1 VVPAQGIRSELH
13 QGQWQQP
20 LGSNPPGQSQLPF
33 VACRASQTSLQKLGQ
48 QKNAKLKP
56 LFFSRLPELI
66 KRDQRK
72 IPHIWVIFTQN
83 RKSFTYQHLT
93 KLY

>member
-1 VVPAQGIRSELH
+1 MVPAQGVRSELH

-48 QKNAKLKP
+48 QDHTKLKT
-56 LFFSRLPELI
+56 LFFSRLQKLI
-66 KRDQRK
+66 KNNYR
-72 IPHIWVIFTQN
+72 
-83 RKSFTYQHLT
+83 
-93 KLY
+93 

>member
-1 VVPAQGIRSELH
+1 MIPAQGVRSELH

-33 VACRASQTSLQKLGQ
+33 VACRASQTSLQKLGHQ
-48 QKNAKLKP
+48 QHAKLKM

-66 KRDQRK
+66 K
-72 IPHIWVIFTQN
+72 IN
-83 RKSFTYQHLT
+83 
-93 KLY
+93 